1 MTKDQIA
8 ALAKKVT
15 RAYLTDVMENG
26 PVDISSFTDA
36 AVPHSEEDKYTD
48 LMRVDKAAIR
58 LIKTS
63 LKKAVS
69 HAR

>member
-8 ALAKKVT
+8 KMAKKVT

-26 PVDISSFTDA
+26 PTDIASFTDA
-36 AVPHSEEDKYTD
+36 VMPRSEDDKYTD

-58 LIKTS
+58 LIKAS
-63 LKKAVS
+63 IKKAVS